1 MYLDF
6 CFEQYSR
13 LENLKPIL
21 LQTPKKARLKRQ
33 QQQTNSPTNKKKSAR
48 ARNEEGD
55 ENKLATAALIGGRGR
70 GEGTGRKWG
79 QVVIQRR

>member
-1 MYLDF
+1 MDF

-21 LQTPKKARLKRQ
+21 LQTPKKARLKQ
-33 QQQTNSPTNKKKSAR
+33 QQQTNSPTNKEKSAK

-55 ENKLATAALIGGRGR
+55 ENKLATAALIGGRGC

-79 QVVIQRR
+79 QVVIQQR